1 MVYAPI
7 YIISNYTF
15 SDTTPNGYIEASY
28 SSYSTIKECGVYM
41 YNGGTSFP
49 IFSTIPSYINF
60 FNGIPANASSIA
72 TTSGVGGSGGYGLY
86 QRLDIA
92 DIDDNYLI
100 HPGYGIIVYDGLNF
114 TGSQKN
120 NYENTTNQINFVS
133 STSGNNNK
141 GASCKVYYKGV
152 LLI

>member
-7 YIISNYTF
+7 YYISSYTF
-15 SDTTPNGYIEASY
+15 SNTTPTGYIEASY

-49 IFSTIPSYINF
+49 IFSTIHSYINF
-60 FNGIPANASSIA
+60 FNGYQSNASVIQNA
-72 TTSGVGGSGGYGLY
+72 SGIGGSNGYGLY

-92 DIDDNYLI
+92 DIDDDYLI
-100 HPGYGIIVYDGLNF
+100 HSGYGIIVYNGLNF
-114 TGSQKN
+114 TGGQLI
-120 NYENTTNQINFVS
+120 NYENTTNSIKFVS

-141 GASCKVYYKGV
+141 GASIQVFYKGV